1 VARRDLIGAA
11 PSVAAVMTDPA
22 GSALKTVLRDR
33 RTRDPVEAANDA
45 AVLASVPAAR
55 ARRSLGG
62 RS

>member
-1 VARRDLIGAA
+1 MARCDLIGAA
-11 PSVAAVMTDPA
+11 PSVAAVMTHPA
-22 GSALKTVLRDR
+22 GSALKTVLRVR

-55 ARRSLGG
+55 ARLSLGG